1 MIVSKTP
8 LRISF
13 VGGGSDNLINQKN
26 FEGKVLSSTI
36 DKFVYLAVNKKFD
49 NKLRFSYSLTENVN
63 STSSLKHPI
72 ARNALQYFGISKGL
86 EVSSVADIP
95 SAGSGLGSSSAFLV
109 GLINC
114 LSLYKKKKMAK
125 KDIAK
130 LACYIELIK
139 MRQPVGMQDQY
150 SAAFGGFNSMIFKN
164 NKVIV
169 NKFNLNALRLKKF
182 EERLVLVSTNQTR
195 DANVILRNI
204 RDNRN
209 IKSLKE
215 IVKLVDI
222 FKYELIRGDIDNLG
236 KILHESWIKKKELSK
251 NVSNDY
257 LDSIYSFAIKQ
268 GALGGKL
275 LGAGG
280 GGFFLFLLKNNSKSI
295 FLKKMKK
302 FRIMKFKFYNKGSQ
316 IIYND

>member
-114 LSLYKKKKMAK
+114 LSLLKKKRWQK
-125 KDIAK
+125 K
-130 LACYIELIK
+130 
-139 MRQPVGMQDQY
+139 
-150 SAAFGGFNSMIFKN
+150 
-164 NKVIV
+164 
-169 NKFNLNALRLKKF
+169 
-182 EERLVLVSTNQTR
+182 T
-195 DANVILRNI
+195 LRN
-204 RDNRN
+204 
-209 IKSLKE
+209 L
-215 IVKLVDI
+215 LVT
-222 FKYELIRGDIDNLG
+222 
-236 KILHESWIKKKELSK
+236 LS
-251 NVSNDY
+251 
-257 LDSIYSFAIKQ
+257 
-268 GALGGKL
+268 
-275 LGAGG
+275 
-280 GGFFLFLLKNNSKSI
+280 
-295 FLKKMKK
+295 
-302 FRIMKFKFYNKGSQ
+302 
-316 IIYND
+316 